1 MTITFNRFALLP
13 KRCDKCGRRFV
24 WEPYYSYKY
33 DREVGFQTFVMTGR
47 KCRECIDGARGSKG

>member
-13 KRCDKCGRRFV
+13 KRCDKCGRRFI

-33 DREVGFQTFVMTGR
+33 DKEVGFQTVKVLTKHGWEDF
-47 KCRECIDGARGSKG
+47 IL